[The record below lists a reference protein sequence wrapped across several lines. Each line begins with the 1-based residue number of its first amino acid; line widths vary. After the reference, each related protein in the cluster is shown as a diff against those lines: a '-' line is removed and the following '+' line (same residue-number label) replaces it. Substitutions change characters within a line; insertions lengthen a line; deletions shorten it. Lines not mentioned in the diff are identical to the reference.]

1 MGDGRGCLCFDRA
14 ARLTGNT
21 MRLHQTFLSPFPT
34 RVRLLVYAKG
44 IDVAFIEPTGI
55 HDRSGKG
62 DYLKI
67 NPLGRVP
74 TLELDDGRTL
84 PESEVICEYLED
96 AFPTPTLRPTD
107 PWARAQ
113 VRLIAR
119 LCDFYLVMAMVPLF
133 TASGLPRKK
142 WEADKIDSAL
152 GEVKKSLQYIEHY
165 IGTEGYAVGTSLT
178 QADGALAPQLMLA
191 FEWAPKLFGRPSPQ
205 SDLPKLSAYWQNI
218 TKDPIAARVI
228 RETYDAIAAAQ
239 SQVPKDKQIQS

>member
-1 MGDGRGCLCFDRA
+1 MK
-14 ARLTGNT
+14 
-21 MRLHQTFLSPFPT
+21 LHQTYLSPFPT
-34 RVRLLVYAKG
+34 RVRLLIYAKG
-44 IDVAFIEPTGI
+44 LDIPCVEPSGI
-55 HDRSGKG
+55 HDGSAKG
-62 DYLKI
+62 DYLKL

-96 AFPTPTLRPTD
+96 LYPTPTLRPAD

-119 LCDFYLVMAMVPLF
+119 LCDIYLVMAMVPLF
-133 TASGLPRKK
+133 NASGRPRKT
-142 WEADKIDSAL
+142 WDTLRIDAAL
-152 GEVKKSLQYIEHY
+152 AEVKKALDYIEHY

-191 FEWAPKLFGRPSPQ
+191 FEWAPKLFGQPSPQ
-205 SDLPKLSAYWQNI
+205 GALPKLSAYWHAIKN
-218 TKDPIAARVI
+218 DPIAGRVT

-239 SQVPKDKQIQS
+239 ARVPKEQKL

>member
-1 MGDGRGCLCFDRA
+1 MK
-14 ARLTGNT
+14 
-21 MRLHQTFLSPFPT
+21 LHQTFLSPFPT
-34 RVRLLVYAKG
+34 RVRLVLYAKG
-44 IDVAFIEPTGI
+44 LDIPFVEPHGI
-55 HDRSGKG
+55 HDGSGKG

-96 AFPTPTLRPTD
+96 VFPIPTLRPAD

-113 VRLIAR
+113 VRLISR

-133 TASGLPRKK
+133 TASGLSRKK
-142 WEADKIDSAL
+142 WDDAKIGAAL
-152 GEVKKSLQYIEHY
+152 AEVKKSLGYLEHY

-191 FEWAPKLFGRPSPQ
+191 FEWAPKLFDSPSPE
-205 SDLPKLSAYWQNI
+205 SEHPKLSAYWKAI
-218 TKDPIAARVI
+218 KKDPVASRVI

-239 SQVPKDKQIQS
+239 TRVPKEKQI

>member
-1 MGDGRGCLCFDRA
+1 MK
-14 ARLTGNT
+14 
-21 MRLHQTFLSPFPT
+21 LHQTYLSPFPT
-34 RVRLLVYAKG
+34 RVRLVLYAKG
-44 IDVAFIEPTGI
+44 LDIPFVEPSGI

-96 AFPTPTLRPTD
+96 LYPTPTLRPAD
-107 PWARAQ
+107 PWDRAQ

-133 TASGLPRKK
+133 TASGLGRKK
-142 WEADKIDSAL
+142 WDSVKIDAAL
-152 GEVKKSLQYIEHY
+152 AEVKKSLDYLEHY
-165 IGTEGYAVGTSLT
+165 IGTDGYAVGKSLT

-191 FEWAPKLFGRPSPQ
+191 FEWAPKLFGSASPQ
-205 SDLPKLSAYWQNI
+205 DQLPKLSAYWKAIQR
-218 TKDPIAARVI
+218 DPIAARVL
-228 RETYDAIAAAQ
+228 RETSDAIAAAQ
-239 SQVPKDKQIQS
+239 TPKEKQI

>member
-1 MGDGRGCLCFDRA
+1 MK
-14 ARLTGNT
+14 
-21 MRLHQTFLSPFPT
+21 LHQTFLSPFPT
-34 RVRLLVYAKG
+34 RVRLVLYAKG
-44 IDVAFIEPTGI
+44 LDIPFVEPHGI
-55 HDRSGKG
+55 HDGSGKG

-96 AFPTPTLRPTD
+96 VFPTPTLRPAD

-113 VRLIAR
+113 VRLISR

-133 TASGLPRKK
+133 TASGLSRKK
-142 WEADKIDSAL
+142 WDDAKIGAAL
-152 GEVKKSLQYIEHY
+152 AEVKKSLGYLEHY

-191 FEWAPKLFGRPSPQ
+191 FEWAPKLFDSPSPE
-205 SDLPKLSAYWQNI
+205 SEHPKLSAYWKAI
-218 TKDPIAARVI
+218 KKDPVASRVI

-239 SQVPKDKQIQS
+239 TRVPKEKQI